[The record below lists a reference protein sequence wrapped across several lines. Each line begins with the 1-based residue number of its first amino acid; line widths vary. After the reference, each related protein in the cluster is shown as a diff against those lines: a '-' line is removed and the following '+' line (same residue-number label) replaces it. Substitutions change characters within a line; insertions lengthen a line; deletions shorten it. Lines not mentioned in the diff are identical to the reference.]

1 LPCLLHRLHAGDRI
15 LFAPYPGEEYIK
27 RGYTASLLEE
37 LTVKVTVEQAPDS
50 EAVLNVELE
59 WDELEKASERAYKKL
74 AQQYNVPG
82 FRRGKA
88 PRSMIER
95 MVGKDAVYQEGLE
108 DLVDQSYKQAIRDHG
123 LQPIARP
130 TVDAPPIEYGQPYTF
145 TARVPILTPVVLGEY
160 QAIRVEQP
168 PIEVSD
174 QEIDDVVERIRQDQA
189 VKTPVERPAQL
200 GDYVTM
206 DLKLTVGEKE
216 VSNLHDNEFELV
228 LERPGIFAGMDDE
241 IIGMKEGESKQFT
254 TTIPEDYSNPDL
266 AGKEGQYDVTL
277 LGVKVRELPEVDD
290 ELAKS
295 SGDFEN
301 VEQLHEA
308 IRQQLLVQKIN
319 DARRTL
325 RDEVV
330 NKAIEGATVE
340 PHQVLVEDE
349 IHAMEHE
356 TERMLAQSRLS
367 LNQYL
372 SMMQKSHEEY
382 HQELEPDAR
391 QRVKRDLVL
400 NAVADAEGVTT
411 NQEEIEQWLDNLN
424 AISGDRPVRMSQLTA
439 NQRANIEGRI
449 RRDKALARLI
459 DIATAGRGDIVLP
472 DLSEFAEAE
481 DADEDEADDEV
492 VERGAVAAAAAET
505 ASETEPEAEPVVEAN
520 EANEANIEQA
530 EGAVGAKASTPES
543 TGDTEVPENEKQLG

>member
-1 LPCLLHRLHAGDRI
+1 M
-15 LFAPYPGEEYIK
+15 
-27 RGYTASLLEE
+27 
-37 LTVKVTVEQAPDS
+37 KVTVEQGTDS

-95 MVGKDAVYQEGLE
+95 MLGKDAIYQEGLE
-108 DLVDQSYKQAIRDHG
+108 DLVDQSYRQAIRENG
-123 LQPIARP
+123 IQPIARP

-145 TARVPILTPVVLGEY
+145 TARVPVLTPVALGDY
-160 QAIRVEQP
+160 NAIRVEQP

-174 QEIDDVVERIRQDQA
+174 QEIDDIIERIRQDQA
-189 VKTPVERPAQL
+189 IKTPVERAAQL
-200 GDYVTM
+200 GDFVTM

-254 TTIPEDYSNPDL
+254 TTIPEDYTNPEL
-266 AGKEGQYDVTL
+266 AGKEAQYDVKL

-290 ELAKS
+290 ELAKA

-301 VEQLHEA
+301 VEQLRDA

-319 DARRTL
+319 DARRSL

-330 NKAIEGATVE
+330 NKAVEGATVE
-340 PHQVLVEDE
+340 PHQVLVDDE

-356 TERMLAQSRLS
+356 TERMLSQSRIS
-367 LNQYL
+367 LQQYL
-372 SMMQKSHEEY
+372 TMMQKSHEEY
-382 HQELEPDAR
+382 HQELEPEAR
-391 QRVKRDLVL
+391 ERVKRDLVL
-400 NAVADAEGVTT
+400 NAVADAEGITA
-411 NQEEIEQWLDNLN
+411 NQDEVSQWLDNLN
-424 AISGDRPVRMSQLTA
+424 AISGDKPIRMSQLTA
-439 NQRANIEGRI
+439 NQQANIEGRI

-459 DIATAGRGDIVLP
+459 EIATEGRGDIVLP
-472 DLSEFAEAE
+472 DLSEFAQAE
-481 DADEDEADDEV
+481 DADEEDEAEAA
-492 VERGAVAAAAAET
+492 ERGAEAAAAAGAEIDGK
-505 ASETEPEAEPVVEAN
+505 AETEAEAEATADAAAEAEEES
-520 EANEANIEQA
+520 EAAKDA
-530 EGAVGAKASTPES
+530 DVLASAKASTPES
-543 TGDTEVPENEKQLG
+543 TGDTEVPENEN

>member
-1 LPCLLHRLHAGDRI
+1 
-15 LFAPYPGEEYIK
+15 
-27 RGYTASLLEE
+27 
-37 LTVKVTVEQAPDS
+37 VKVTVEQGTDS

-59 WDELEKASERAYKKL
+59 WDELEKASDRAYKKL

-95 MVGKDAVYQEGLE
+95 MLGKDAIYQEGLE
-108 DLVDQSYKQAIRDHG
+108 ELVDKSYKQAIRENG
-123 LQPIARP
+123 IQPIARP

-145 TARVPILTPVVLGEY
+145 TARVPVLTPVTLGDY
-160 QAIRVEQP
+160 NAIRVEQP

-174 QEIDDVVERIRQDQA
+174 QEIDDIVERIRQDQA
-189 VKTPVERPAQL
+189 IKTPVERAAQL
-200 GDYVTM
+200 GDFVTM

-254 TTIPEDYSNPDL
+254 TTIPEDYTNPDL
-266 AGKEGQYDVTL
+266 AGKEAQYDVKL

-290 ELAKS
+290 ELAKA

-301 VEQLHEA
+301 VEQLRDA

-319 DARRTL
+319 DARRSL

-330 NKAIEGATVE
+330 NKAVEGATVE
-340 PHQVLVEDE
+340 PHQVLVDDE

-356 TERMLAQSRLS
+356 TERMLSQSRIS
-367 LNQYL
+367 LQQYL
-372 SMMQKSHEEY
+372 TMMQKSHEEY
-382 HQELEPDAR
+382 HQELEPEAR
-391 QRVKRDLVL
+391 ERVKRDLVL
-400 NAVADAEGVTT
+400 NAVADTEDITA
-411 NQEEIEQWLDNLN
+411 NQDEVSQWLDNLN
-424 AISGDRPVRMSQLTA
+424 AISGDKPIRMGQLTA
-439 NQRANIEGRI
+439 NQLANIEGRI

-459 DIATAGRGDIVLP
+459 EIATEGRGDIVLP
-472 DLSEFAEAE
+472 DLSEFAQAE
-481 DADEDEADDEV
+481 DADEDEAEAA
-492 VERGAVAAAAAET
+492 ERGAAAAAE
-505 ASETEPEAEPVVEAN
+505 AGAEIDGKAKAETETETVAEAEAKADAVAEAEEES
-520 EANEANIEQA
+520 EAA
-530 EGAVGAKASTPES
+530 EDADVLASAKASTPES
-543 TGDTEVPENEKQLG
+543 TGDTEVPENEN

>member
-1 LPCLLHRLHAGDRI
+1 M
-15 LFAPYPGEEYIK
+15 
-27 RGYTASLLEE
+27 
-37 LTVKVTVEQAPDS
+37 KVTVEQAADS

-95 MVGKDAVYQEGLE
+95 MLGKDAVYQEGLE
-108 DLVDQSYKQAIRDHG
+108 ELVDQSYRQAIKEHG
-123 LQPIARP
+123 IQPIARP

-145 TARVPILTPVVLGEY
+145 TARVPVLTPVVLGDY

-168 PIEVSD
+168 PIEVSED
-174 QEIDDVVERIRQDQA
+174 EIDDVIERIRQDQA
-189 VKTPVERPAQL
+189 IKTPVERPAQL

-241 IIGMKEGESKQFT
+241 IIGMKESESKQFT

-266 AGKEGQYDVTL
+266 AGKEAQYDVTL
-277 LGVKVRELPEVDD
+277 KGVKVRELPEVDD

-301 VEQLHEA
+301 VEQLRKAVRE
-308 IRQQLLVQKIN
+308 QLLVQKIN

-325 RDEVV
+325 RDDVV
-330 NKAIEGATVE
+330 EKAVEGATAE
-340 PHQVLVEDE
+340 PHQVLVDDE

-367 LNQYL
+367 LQQYL
-372 SMMQKSHEEY
+372 SIMQKSHEEY
-382 HQELEPDAR
+382 HKELEPDAR

-400 NAVADAEGVTT
+400 NAIADAESISV
-411 NQEEIEQWLDNLN
+411 NQDEVAQWLDNLN
-424 AISGDRPVRMSQLTA
+424 AISGDRPIRMNQLTA
-439 NQRANIEGRI
+439 NQRTNIEGRI

-459 DIATAGRGDIVLP
+459 DIATEGRGDIVMP
-472 DLSEFAEAE
+472 DLSEFTDAGDASAE
-481 DADEDEADDEV
+481 DDEAV
-492 VERGAVAAAAAET
+492 ALGAAAAAT
-505 ASETEPEAEPVVEAN
+505 AGAEAEAENEAEPVAEAETGVEA
-520 EANEANIEQA
+520 I
-530 EGAVGAKASTPES
+530 TPES
-543 TGDTEVPENEKQLG
+543 TGDTEVPKNAD

>member
-1 LPCLLHRLHAGDRI
+1 M
-15 LFAPYPGEEYIK
+15 
-27 RGYTASLLEE
+27 
-37 LTVKVTVEQAPDS
+37 KVTVEQAPDS
-50 EAVLNVELE
+50 EAVLSVELE
-59 WDELEKASERAYKKL
+59 WEELEKASERAYKKL

-82 FRRGKA
+82 FRKGKA

-108 DLVDQSYKQAIRDHG
+108 ELVDQSYKQAVKEHH

-145 TARVPILTPVVLGEY
+145 TARVPVLSPVTLGDY

-168 PIEVSD
+168 AITVSD
-174 QEIDDVVERIRQDQA
+174 EEIDGVVERIRQDQA
-189 VKTPVERPAQL
+189 SNVPVERPAQL
-200 GDYVTM
+200 GDFVTM

-241 IIGMKEGESKQFT
+241 IIGMSEGEAKQFT
-254 TTIPEDYSNPDL
+254 TTIPEDYSNPEL
-266 AGKEGQYDVTL
+266 AGKEAQYDVAL
-277 LGVKVRELPEVDD
+277 KGVKVRELPEIDD

-301 VEQLHEA
+301 VEQLREA
-308 IRQQLLVQKIN
+308 VRQQLLVQKIN
-319 DARRTL
+319 DARRAL

-330 NKAIEGATVE
+330 EKAIAGATVE
-340 PHQVLVEDE
+340 PHQVLVDDE

-367 LNQYL
+367 LQQYL
-372 SMMQKSHEEY
+372 SIMQKSHEEY
-382 HQELEPDAR
+382 HKELEPDAR

-400 NAVADAEGVTT
+400 NAVADAEGLSA
-411 NQEEIEQWLDNLN
+411 NQDEVAQWLDNLN
-424 AISGDRPVRMSQLTA
+424 AISDDRPVRMNQLTA

-449 RRDKALARLI
+449 RRDKALDYLVNS
-459 DIATAGRGDIVLP
+459 ATEGRGDIVLP
-472 DLSEFAEAE
+472 DLSELTGES
-481 DADEDEADDEV
+481 DADGADDADDT
-492 VERGAVAAAAAET
+492 VERGAVAAAAAGEDMAAEADAADT
-505 ASETEPEAEPVVEAN
+505 SVTDASAEASA
-520 EANEANIEQA
+520 
-530 EGAVGAKASTPES
+530 PES
-543 TGDTEVPENEKQLG
+543 SGDTEVPETGA

>member
-1 LPCLLHRLHAGDRI
+1 M
-15 LFAPYPGEEYIK
+15 
-27 RGYTASLLEE
+27 
-37 LTVKVTVEQAPDS
+37 KVTVEQAPDS
-50 EAVLNVELE
+50 EAVLNVELD

-82 FRRGKA
+82 FRKGKA

-95 MVGKDAVYQEGLE
+95 MLGKDAVYQEGLE
-108 DLVDQSYKQAIRDHG
+108 ELVDQSYRQAIKEHG
-123 LQPIARP
+123 ITPIARP

-145 TARVPILTPVVLGEY
+145 TARVPVLAPVVLGDY
-160 QAIRVEQP
+160 KTIRVEQP

-174 QEIDDVVERIRQDQA
+174 EEIDDVIERIRQDQA
-189 VKTPVERPAQL
+189 IKTPVERPAQL

-266 AGKEGQYDVTL
+266 AGKEAQYDVTL
-277 LGVKVRELPEVDD
+277 KGVKVRELPEVDD
-290 ELAKS
+290 ELAKA

-301 VEQLHEA
+301 VEELRKAVHE
-308 IRQQLLVQKIN
+308 QLLVQKIN
-319 DARRTL
+319 DARRVL

-330 NKAIEGATVE
+330 AKAVEGATVE
-340 PHQVLVEDE
+340 PHQVLVDDE

-367 LNQYL
+367 LQQYL
-372 SMMQKSHEEY
+372 SIMQKSHEEY
-382 HQELEPDAR
+382 HKELEPDAR

-400 NAVADAEGVTT
+400 DAIADAEDIST
-411 NQEEIEQWLDNLN
+411 NQGEVADWLDNLN
-424 AISGDRPVRMSQLTA
+424 AISGDRPIRMNQLTT
-439 NQRANIEGRI
+439 NQRTNIEGRI

-459 DIATAGRGDIVLP
+459 DIATEGRGDIILP
-472 DLSEFAEAE
+472 DLSEFTA
-481 DADEDEADDEV
+481 ADDTSAEGDETDDT
-492 VERGAVAAAAAET
+492 VERGAVAAATAGAEAEAAVAEETPAET
-505 ASETEPEAEPVVEAN
+505 EAEVETHA
-520 EANEANIEQA
+520 EAT
-530 EGAVGAKASTPES
+530 TPES
-543 TGDTEVPENEKQLG
+543 TGDTDVPKNAD

>member
-1 LPCLLHRLHAGDRI
+1 M
-15 LFAPYPGEEYIK
+15 
-27 RGYTASLLEE
+27 
-37 LTVKVTVEQAPDS
+37 KVTVEQAPES
-50 EAVLNVELE
+50 EAVLSVELD
-59 WDELEKASERAYKKL
+59 WDELEKASDRAYKKL

-108 DLVDQSYKQAIRDHG
+108 DLVDRSYKQAIKEHG

-145 TARVPILTPVVLGEY
+145 TARVPVLTPATLGDY

-168 PIEVSD
+168 AIEVND
-174 QEIDDVVERIRQDQA
+174 EEVDGVVERIQQDQA
-189 VKTPVERPAQL
+189 IKTPVERPAQL
-200 GDYVTM
+200 GDFVTV

-216 VSNLHDNEFELV
+216 ISNLHDNEFELT
-228 LERPGIFAGMDDE
+228 LDRPGIFAGMDDE

-254 TTIPEDYSNPDL
+254 TTVPEDYSNPDI
-266 AGKEGQYDVTL
+266 AGKEAHYDVTL
-277 LGVKVRELPEVDD
+277 KGVKVRELPEVDD
-290 ELAKS
+290 ELAKT

-301 VEQLHEA
+301 VEQLRQA

-330 NKAIEGATVE
+330 EKAVEGATVE
-340 PHQVLVEDE
+340 PHQVLVDDE

-367 LNQYL
+367 LQQYL
-372 SMMQKSHEEY
+372 SIMQKSHEDY
-382 HQELEPDAR
+382 HKELEPDAR

-400 NAVADAEGVTT
+400 NAVADAEGISA
-411 NQEEIEQWLDNLN
+411 NQDEVAQWLDNLN
-424 AISGDRPVRMSQLTA
+424 AISNDRPVRLNQLTD

-449 RRDKALARLI
+449 RRDKALARLV
-459 DIATAGRGDIVLP
+459 DIATEGRGDIVLP
-472 DLSEFAEAE
+472 DLSEFSDE
-481 DADEDEADDEV
+481 DATEDTGAGEPGEA
-492 VERGAVAAAAAET
+492 VEQGALAAAAAGADGAGEPDEAET
-505 ASETEPEAEPVVEAN
+505 ARSADTEASTGAVSTAGTDDNVEASG
-520 EANEANIEQA
+520 AASA
-530 EGAVGAKASTPES
+530 ENTAK
-543 TGDTEVPENEKQLG
+543 DTEVPEHEG

>member
-1 LPCLLHRLHAGDRI
+1 M
-15 LFAPYPGEEYIK
+15 
-27 RGYTASLLEE
+27 
-37 LTVKVTVEQAPDS
+37 KVTVEQAPES
-50 EAVLNVELE
+50 EAILTVELD
-59 WDELEKASERAYKKL
+59 WDEVEKASERAYRKL

-95 MVGKDAVYQEGLE
+95 MVGKDTVYQEGLE
-108 DLVDQSYKQAIRDHG
+108 ELVDQSYRKAIVEHN
-123 LQPIARP
+123 LQPVARP
-130 TVDAPPIEYGQPYTF
+130 NVDMPAIEYGQPYTF
-145 TARVPILTPVVLGEY
+145 TARVPVLAPVTLGDY

-174 QEIDDVVERIRQDQA
+174 EEVDDVIERIRQDQA
-189 VKTPVERPAQL
+189 EKLPVERPAQL

-241 IIGMKEGESKQFT
+241 VIGMKEGESKEFT

-266 AGKEGQYDVTL
+266 AGKEAHYDVKL
-277 LGVKVRELPEVDD
+277 LAVKVRELPEVDD

-301 VEQLHEA
+301 VEQLRQA
-308 IRQQLLVQKIN
+308 VRQQLMVQKIN

-340 PHQVLVEDE
+340 PHQALVDDE
-349 IHAMEHE
+349 IHSMEHE
-356 TERMLAQSRLS
+356 TERMLAQSRLT
-367 LNQYL
+367 LPQYL
-372 SMMQKSHEEY
+372 SIMQKSPEEY
-382 HQELEPDAR
+382 RKELEPDAR

-400 NAVADAEGVTT
+400 NEVAEAEGLSAS
-411 NQEEIEQWLDNLN
+411 QEEVEQWLDNLN
-424 AISGDRPVRMSQLTA
+424 AISGDRPIRMNQLTA
-439 NQRANIEGRI
+439 NQHANIEGRI
-449 RRDKALARLI
+449 RRDKALAKLI
-459 DIATAGRGDIVLP
+459 DIATEGRGDIILP
-472 DLSEFAEAE
+472 DLSEFADETDDDDQGENDENDENGEAE
-481 DADEDEADDEV
+481 GENEAMA
-492 VERGAVAAAAAET
+492 ERGAEAAAAAGAALT
-505 ASETEPEAEPVVEAN
+505 TEDGAAEAETTDDVRAAADAEAADEVEKAGT
-520 EANEANIEQA
+520 EAEEVTRRAKT
-530 EGAVGAKASTPES
+530 AKASAPES
-543 TGDTEVPENEKQLG
+543 TGDAEVRENEQ

>member
-1 LPCLLHRLHAGDRI
+1 M
-15 LFAPYPGEEYIK
+15 
-27 RGYTASLLEE
+27 
-37 LTVKVTVEQAPDS
+37 KVTVEQAPES
-50 EAVLNVELE
+50 EAILTVELD
-59 WDELEKASERAYKKL
+59 WDEVEKASERAYRKL

-95 MVGKDAVYQEGLE
+95 MVGKDTVYQEGLE
-108 DLVDQSYKQAIRDHG
+108 ELVDQSYRKAIVEHN
-123 LQPIARP
+123 LQPVARP
-130 TVDAPPIEYGQPYTF
+130 NVDMPAIEYGQPYTF
-145 TARVPILTPVVLGEY
+145 TARVPVLAPVTLGDY

-174 QEIDDVVERIRQDQA
+174 EEVDDVIERIRQDQA
-189 VKTPVERPAQL
+189 EKLPVERPAQL

-241 IIGMKEGESKQFT
+241 VIGMKEGESKEFT

-266 AGKEGQYDVTL
+266 AGKEAHYDVKL
-277 LGVKVRELPEVDD
+277 LAVKVRELPEVDD

-301 VEQLHEA
+301 VEQLRQA
-308 IRQQLLVQKIN
+308 VRQQLMVQKIN

-340 PHQVLVEDE
+340 PHQALVDDE
-349 IHAMEHE
+349 IHSMEHE
-356 TERMLAQSRLS
+356 TERMLAQSRLT
-367 LNQYL
+367 LPQYL
-372 SMMQKSHEEY
+372 SIMQKSPEEY
-382 HQELEPDAR
+382 RKELEPDAR

-400 NAVADAEGVTT
+400 NEVAEAEGLSAS
-411 NQEEIEQWLDNLN
+411 QEEVEQWLDNLN
-424 AISGDRPVRMSQLTA
+424 AISGDRPIRMNQLTA
-439 NQRANIEGRI
+439 NQHANIEGRI
-449 RRDKALARLI
+449 RRDKALAKLI
-459 DIATAGRGDIVLP
+459 DIATEGRGDIILP
-472 DLSEFAEAE
+472 DLSEFADETDDDDQGENGENGEAE
-481 DADEDEADDEV
+481 GENEAMA
-492 VERGAVAAAAAET
+492 ERGAEAAAAAGAALT
-505 ASETEPEAEPVVEAN
+505 TEDGAAEAETTDDVRAAADADAADEAEKAGT
-520 EANEANIEQA
+520 EAEEVTRRAKT
-530 EGAVGAKASTPES
+530 AKASAPES
-543 TGDTEVPENEKQLG
+543 TGDAEVRENEQ

>member
-1 LPCLLHRLHAGDRI
+1 
-15 LFAPYPGEEYIK
+15 
-27 RGYTASLLEE
+27 
-37 LTVKVTVEQAPDS
+37 VKVTVEQGTDS

-95 MVGKDAVYQEGLE
+95 MLGKDAIYQEGLE
-108 DLVDQSYKQAIRDHG
+108 ELVDQSYRQAIRENG
-123 LQPIARP
+123 IQPIARP

-145 TARVPILTPVVLGEY
+145 TARVPVLTPVTLGDY
-160 QAIRVEQP
+160 NAIRVEQP

-174 QEIDDVVERIRQDQA
+174 QEIDDIIERIRQDQA
-189 VKTPVERPAQL
+189 IKTPVERAAQL
-200 GDYVTM
+200 GDFVTM

-216 VSNLHDNEFELV
+216 VSNLHDNEFELTI
-228 LERPGIFAGMDDE
+228 ERPGIFAGMDDE

-254 TTIPEDYSNPDL
+254 TTIPEDYSNPEL
-266 AGKEGQYDVTL
+266 AGKEAQYDVKL

-290 ELAKS
+290 ELAKA

-301 VEQLHEA
+301 VEQLRDA
-308 IRQQLLVQKIN
+308 IRQQVLVQKIN
-319 DARRTL
+319 DARRSL

-330 NKAIEGATVE
+330 KKAVEGATVE
-340 PHQVLVEDE
+340 PHQVLVDDE

-367 LNQYL
+367 LQQYL
-372 SMMQKSHEEY
+372 KVMQKSHEEF
-382 HQELEPDAR
+382 HQELEPEAR
-391 QRVKRDLVL
+391 ERVKRDLVL
-400 NAVADAEGVTT
+400 NAIADAEDITPSQDEVA
-411 NQEEIEQWLDNLN
+411 QWLDNLN
-424 AISGDRPVRMSQLTA
+424 AVSGDKPIRMSQLSA
-439 NQRANIEGRI
+439 NQLANIDGRI

-459 DIATAGRGDIVLP
+459 DIATEGRGDIVLP

-481 DADEDEADDEV
+481 DADEEDEGETEA
-492 VERGAVAAAAAET
+492 VERGAAAAATEGAEIDGKADT
-505 ASETEPEAEPVVEAN
+505 EAEAEA
-520 EANEANIEQA
+520 EAKADAVAEAEEESEAA
-530 EGAVGAKASTPES
+530 EDADVLASAKASTPES
-543 TGDTEVPENEKQLG
+543 TGDTEVPENEN

>member
-1 LPCLLHRLHAGDRI
+1 M
-15 LFAPYPGEEYIK
+15 
-27 RGYTASLLEE
+27 
-37 LTVKVTVEQAPDS
+37 KVTIEQAPDS

-59 WDELEKASERAYKKL
+59 WEELEKASDRAYKKL

-82 FRRGKA
+82 FRKGKA

-108 DLVDQSYKQAIRDHG
+108 ELVDESYRKAIRENG

-130 TVDAPPIEYGQPYTF
+130 TVDAPPIEYGQPYAF
-145 TARVPILTPVVLGEY
+145 TARVPVLTPVTLGDY

-174 QEIDDVVERIRQDQA
+174 EEIDGVVERIQQDQA
-189 VKTPVERPAQL
+189 TKIPVERPAEL

-254 TTIPEDYSNPDL
+254 TTIPEDYSNPEL
-266 AGKEGQYDVTL
+266 AGKEASYDVTL
-277 LGVKVRELPEVDD
+277 KGVKVRELPEVDD

-301 VEQLHEA
+301 VEQLREA

-319 DARRTL
+319 DARRAL

-330 NKAIEGATVE
+330 AKAVEGATVE
-340 PHQVLVEDE
+340 AHQVLVDDE
-349 IHAMEHE
+349 VHAMEHE
-356 TERMLAQSRLS
+356 TERMLAQNRLT
-367 LNQYL
+367 LPQYL
-372 SMMQKSHEEY
+372 SIMQKTPEEY
-382 HQELEPDAR
+382 RKELEPDAL

-400 NAVADAEGVTT
+400 NAVADAEGFATS
-411 NQEEIEQWLDNLN
+411 QEEIDQWLDNLN
-424 AISGDRPVRMSQLTA
+424 AISGDRPVRLNQLTA
-439 NQRANIEGRI
+439 NQLANIEGRI
-449 RRDKALARLI
+449 RRDKALARLV
-459 DIATAGRGDIVLP
+459 DIATEGRGDIILP
-472 DLSEFAEAE
+472 DMTEFVGP
-481 DADEDEADDEV
+481 DDEPDGAV
-492 VERGAVAAAAAET
+492 NEVAESDDAVERGAAAAAMTGAEV
-505 ASETEPEAEPVVEAN
+505 AADAEAEVHDEAGA
-520 EANEANIEQA
+520 EAEAEA
-530 EGAVGAKASTPES
+530 EAEAGNPES
-543 TGDTEVPENEKQLG
+543 TDDAEVPEKAE

>member
-1 LPCLLHRLHAGDRI
+1 
-15 LFAPYPGEEYIK
+15 
-27 RGYTASLLEE
+27 
-37 LTVKVTVEQAPDS
+37 VKVTVEQGTDS

-59 WDELEKASERAYKKL
+59 WDELEKASDRAYKKL

-95 MVGKDAVYQEGLE
+95 MLGKDAIYQEGLE
-108 DLVDQSYKQAIRDHG
+108 DLVDQSYRQAIRENG
-123 LQPIARP
+123 IQPIGRP

-145 TARVPILTPVVLGEY
+145 TARVPVLTPVTLGDY

-174 QEIDDVVERIRQDQA
+174 QEIDDIVERIRQDQA
-189 VKTPVERPAQL
+189 IKTPVERAAQL
-200 GDYVTM
+200 GDFVTM

-254 TTIPEDYSNPDL
+254 TTIPEDYTNPEL
-266 AGKEGQYDVTL
+266 AGKEAQYDVKL

-290 ELAKS
+290 ELAKA

-301 VEQLHEA
+301 VEQLRKAIHE
-308 IRQQLLVQKIN
+308 QLLVQKIN
-319 DARRTL
+319 DARRGL

-330 NKAIEGATVE
+330 KKAVEGATVE
-340 PHQVLVEDE
+340 PHHVLVDDE

-356 TERMLAQSRLS
+356 TERMLSQSRIS
-367 LNQYL
+367 LQQYL
-372 SMMQKSHEEY
+372 KMMQKSHEEY
-382 HQELEPDAR
+382 HQELEPEAR
-391 QRVKRDLVL
+391 ERVKRDLVL
-400 NAVADAEGVTT
+400 NAIADAEEITA
-411 NQEEIEQWLDNLN
+411 NQDEVSQWLDNLN
-424 AISGDRPVRMSQLTA
+424 AISGDKPIRMSQLTA
-439 NQRANIEGRI
+439 NQQANIDGRI

-459 DIATAGRGDIVLP
+459 EIATEGRGDIVLP
-472 DLSEFAEAE
+472 DLSEFAQAE
-481 DADEDEADDEV
+481 DADEEDEV
-492 VERGAVAAAAAET
+492 EVETVERGASSAATAGAEIDGKAEAKTEAEAEAKADAVAEAEEESEAAEDADVL
-505 ASETEPEAEPVVEAN
+505 AS
-520 EANEANIEQA
+520 
-530 EGAVGAKASTPES
+530 AKASTPES
-543 TGDTEVPENEKQLG
+543 TGNTEVPETEN

>member
-1 LPCLLHRLHAGDRI
+1 M
-15 LFAPYPGEEYIK
+15 
-27 RGYTASLLEE
+27 
-37 LTVKVTVEQAPDS
+37 KVTVEQAPDS

-95 MVGKDAVYQEGLE
+95 MLGKDAVYQEGLE
-108 DLVDQSYKQAIRDHG
+108 ELVDQSYRQAIKEHG
-123 LQPIARP
+123 IQPIARP

-145 TARVPILTPVVLGEY
+145 IARVPVLTPVVLGDY
-160 QAIRVEQP
+160 KAIRVEQP
-168 PIEVSD
+168 PIEVSED
-174 QEIDDVVERIRQDQA
+174 EIDDVIERIRQDQA
-189 VKTPVERPAQL
+189 IKTPVERPAQL

-241 IIGMKEGESKQFT
+241 IIGMKESESKQFT

-266 AGKEGQYDVTL
+266 AGKEAQYDVTL
-277 LGVKVRELPEVDD
+277 KGVKVRELPEVDD

-301 VEQLHEA
+301 VEQLRRAVRE
-308 IRQQLLVQKIN
+308 QLLVQKIN

-325 RDEVV
+325 RDDVV
-330 NKAIEGATVE
+330 EKAVEGATAE
-340 PHQVLVEDE
+340 PHQVLVDDE

-367 LNQYL
+367 LQQYL
-372 SMMQKSHEEY
+372 SIMQKSHEEY
-382 HQELEPDAR
+382 HKELEPDAR

-400 NAVADAEGVTT
+400 NAIADAESISV
-411 NQEEIEQWLDNLN
+411 NQDEVAQWLDNLN
-424 AISGDRPVRMSQLTA
+424 AISGDRPIRLNQLTA
-439 NQRANIEGRI
+439 NQRTNIEGRI

-459 DIATAGRGDIVLP
+459 DIATEGRGDIVMP
-472 DLSEFAEAE
+472 DLSEFTDAGDASAE
-481 DADEDEADDEV
+481 DDEAV
-492 VERGAVAAAAAET
+492 ALGAAAAAT
-505 ASETEPEAEPVVEAN
+505 AGAEAEAENEAEPVAEAETGVEA
-520 EANEANIEQA
+520 I
-530 EGAVGAKASTPES
+530 TPES
-543 TGDTEVPENEKQLG
+543 TGDTEVPKNTD

>member
-1 LPCLLHRLHAGDRI
+1 LWRKI
-15 LFAPYPGEEYIK
+15 I
-27 RGYTASLLEE
+27 
-37 LTVKVTVEQAPDS
+37 VKVTVEQAPES
-50 EAVLNVELE
+50 EAILTVELD
-59 WDELEKASERAYKKL
+59 WDEVEKASERAYRKL

-95 MVGKDAVYQEGLE
+95 MVGKDTVYQEGLE
-108 DLVDQSYKQAIRDHG
+108 ELVDQSYRKAIVEHN
-123 LQPIARP
+123 LQPVARP
-130 TVDAPPIEYGQPYTF
+130 NVDMPAIEYGQPYTF
-145 TARVPILTPVVLGEY
+145 TARVPVLAPVTLGDY

-174 QEIDDVVERIRQDQA
+174 EEVDDVIERIRQDQA
-189 VKTPVERPAQL
+189 EKLPVERPAQL

-241 IIGMKEGESKQFT
+241 VIGMKEGESKEFT

-266 AGKEGQYDVTL
+266 AGKEAHYDVNL
-277 LGVKVRELPEVDD
+277 LAVKVRELPEVDD

-301 VEQLHEA
+301 VEQLRQA
-308 IRQQLLVQKIN
+308 VRQQLMVQKIN

-340 PHQVLVEDE
+340 PHQALVDDE
-349 IHAMEHE
+349 IHSMEHE
-356 TERMLAQSRLS
+356 TERMLAQSRLT
-367 LNQYL
+367 LPQYL
-372 SMMQKSHEEY
+372 SIMQKSPEEY
-382 HQELEPDAR
+382 RKELEPDAR

-400 NAVADAEGVTT
+400 NEVAEAEGLSAS
-411 NQEEIEQWLDNLN
+411 QEEVEQWLDNLN
-424 AISGDRPVRMSQLTA
+424 AISGDRPIRMNQLTA
-439 NQRANIEGRI
+439 NQHANIEGRI
-449 RRDKALARLI
+449 RRDKALAKLI
-459 DIATAGRGDIVLP
+459 DIATEGRGDIILP
-472 DLSEFAEAE
+472 DLSEFADETDDDDQGENGENGEAE
-481 DADEDEADDEV
+481 GENEAMA
-492 VERGAVAAAAAET
+492 ERGAEAAAAAGAALT
-505 ASETEPEAEPVVEAN
+505 TEDGAAEAETTDDVRAAADAEAAD
-520 EANEANIEQA
+520 EAEKAGTEAEEVTRRA
-530 EGAVGAKASTPES
+530 KTAKASAPES
-543 TGDTEVPENEKQLG
+543 TGDAEVRENEQ

>member
-1 LPCLLHRLHAGDRI
+1 M
-15 LFAPYPGEEYIK
+15 
-27 RGYTASLLEE
+27 
-37 LTVKVTVEQAPDS
+37 KVTVEQAPES
-50 EAVLNVELE
+50 EAILTVELD
-59 WDELEKASERAYKKL
+59 WDEVEKASERAYRKL

-95 MVGKDAVYQEGLE
+95 MVGKDTVYQEGLE
-108 DLVDQSYKQAIRDHG
+108 ELVDQSYRKAIVEHN
-123 LQPIARP
+123 LQPVARP
-130 TVDAPPIEYGQPYTF
+130 SVDMPAIEYGQPYTF
-145 TARVPILTPVVLGEY
+145 TARVPVLAPVTLGDY

-174 QEIDDVVERIRQDQA
+174 EEVDDVIERIRQDQA
-189 VKTPVERPAQL
+189 EKLPVEHPAQL

-241 IIGMKEGESKQFT
+241 VIGMKEGESKEFT

-266 AGKEGQYDVTL
+266 AGKEAHYDVKL
-277 LGVKVRELPEVDD
+277 LAVKVRELPEVDD

-301 VEQLHEA
+301 VEQLRQA
-308 IRQQLLVQKIN
+308 VRQQLMVQKIN

-340 PHQVLVEDE
+340 PHQALVDDE
-349 IHAMEHE
+349 IHSMEHE
-356 TERMLAQSRLS
+356 TERMLAQSRLT
-367 LNQYL
+367 LPQYL
-372 SMMQKSHEEY
+372 SIMQKTEEEY
-382 HQELEPDAR
+382 HKELEPDAR

-400 NAVADAEGVTT
+400 NEVAEAEGLSAS
-411 NQEEIEQWLDNLN
+411 QEEVEQWLDNLN
-424 AISGDRPVRMSQLTA
+424 AISGDRPIRMNQLTA
-439 NQRANIEGRI
+439 NQHANIEGRI
-449 RRDKALARLI
+449 RRDKALAKLI
-459 DIATAGRGDIVLP
+459 DIATEGRGDIILP
-472 DLSEFAEAE
+472 DLSEFADETDDDDQGENDENDENGEAE
-481 DADEDEADDEV
+481 GENEAMA
-492 VERGAVAAAAAET
+492 ERGAEAAAAASAVLTTEDGDAEGEAET
-505 ASETEPEAEPVVEAN
+505 ADDVRAAADAEAADEVEKAEAEA
-520 EANEANIEQA
+520 EQVTKRA
-530 EGAVGAKASTPES
+530 KTAKASAPES
-543 TGDTEVPENEKQLG
+543 TGDAEVRENEQ